1 MIGSAK
7 PCWFMAGYNEMLLR
21 IEPEKTIYYNTPFP
35 EMQGDI
41 VFVDYGRSSWR
52 YMSYER
58 PYQAEDLDAFKIG
71 GQPKGFYKEVIH
83 SSHLGKT

>member
-1 MIGSAK
+1 MS
-7 PCWFMAGYNEMLLR
+7 
-21 IEPEKTIYYNTPFP
+21 PFP

-58 PYQAEDLDAFKIG
+58 PYPEKDYHFLYVAEI
-71 GQPKGFYKEVIH
+71 
-83 SSHLGKT
+83 LGAYEKA

>member
-1 MIGSAK
+1 
-7 PCWFMAGYNEMLLR
+7 
-21 IEPEKTIYYNTPFP
+21 
-35 EMQGDI
+35 MQGDI

-58 PYQAEDLDAFKIG
+58 PYQAEDLDAVKIG